1 MNICIVGHGPSLKGA
16 GLGEKIDQ
24 FDKVIRLKNCY
35 MLLAEPKDFGKRT
48 DVMCSN
54 TEVLYNL
61 HKVEAG
67 EYWGHPKKGT
77 YNKAGVW
84 QLERKTGKTVHVPE
98 ELCNLWNAAFREL
111 GANHPNVSTGLAAL
125 IIGLDRFKPKT
136 AYLAGFDKVLHPD
149 TEGYQ
154 CTVPTPW
161 NAGGTKDTGHD
172 WAKERDLIPYL
183 ATAFQCE
190 IKDLAGTFKAVPC
203 LP

>member
-16 GLGEKIDQ
+16 KLGEKIDQ
-24 FDKVIRLKNCY
+24 CDKVIRLKNCY
-35 MLLAEPKDFGKRT
+35 TLLAEPKDYGRRT
-48 DVMCSN
+48 DVMCAT

-61 HKVEAG
+61 SKVNAD
-67 EYWGHPKKGT
+67 EYWGHPKKGE

-84 QLERKTGKTVHVPE
+84 QLERKTGKSVYIPT

-125 IIGLDRFKPKT
+125 IIGLERFRPEV
-136 AYLAGFDKVLHPD
+136 AYLAGFDKVLNPE
-149 TEGYQ
+149 TEGYE

-161 NAGGTKDTGHD
+161 NDGGKKDTGHD
-172 WAKERDLIPYL
+172 WNKEKELLGYL

-190 IKDLAGTFKAVPC
+190 IKDLAGTYKVQPC
-203 LP
+203 LQ